1 MAHSTDQAGLLI
13 LVIAMTFRDKLNDM
27 RGQIAVLFLL
37 GMLICSMGAIFWTMW
52 LFIVGAVIMLPIYL
66 IAYTV
71 AFPCP
76 HCGVRWGSL
85 ALWSGWSGLSVSI
98 DKRIRFCPFC
108 GVDID
113 SEEDSKTAIKE
124 IDSFS

>member
-1 MAHSTDQAGLLI
+1 
-13 LVIAMTFRDKLNDM
+13 MTFRDKLNHM
-27 RGQIAVLFLL
+27 RGQIAFLFLL
-37 GMLICSMGAIFWTMW
+37 GVSICLMGAIYQTMW
-52 LFIVGAVIMLPIYL
+52 LVIVGVVIALPIYL

-85 ALWSGWSGLSVSI
+85 ALWSGWSGLSMSL

-113 SEEDSKTAIKE
+113 SEHDSKMAIKE
-124 IDSFS
+124 IDPLS